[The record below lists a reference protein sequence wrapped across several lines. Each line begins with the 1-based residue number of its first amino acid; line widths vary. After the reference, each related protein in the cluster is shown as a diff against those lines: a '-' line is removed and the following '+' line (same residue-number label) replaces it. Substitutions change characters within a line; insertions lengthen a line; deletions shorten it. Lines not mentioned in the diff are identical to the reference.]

1 MLRWG
6 RISSFL
12 SGGQVQML
20 ADPNAEAW
28 LGGPLPLELPGAP
41 PGSQLPS
48 LRWQPQSGE
57 SKAAIVTRQPGE
69 AVNGLSPASGTFTV
83 PQFL

>member
-48 LRWQPQSGE
+48 LRWQPPVWR
-57 SKAAIVTRQPGE
+57 K
-69 AVNGLSPASGTFTV
+69 
-83 PQFL
+83 